1 LLGRL
6 TTRVLGRQ
14 TLNRDKKRNIL
25 NKSKNKNKKENKDL
39 NRNRVCGLCGMISL
53 RKNTKS
59 IDLVLATV
67 NAYLVTIIL
76 HYKMLDSIR
85 VPKNHDVNV
94 FVHND
99 AVKWR

>member
-1 LLGRL
+1 
-6 TTRVLGRQ
+6 
-14 TLNRDKKRNIL
+14 
-25 NKSKNKNKKENKDL
+25 
-39 NRNRVCGLCGMISL
+39 MISL